1 MVMKISGI
9 LPALLVFAAAF
20 AIFASSGLSQV
31 TTAYRFFEGN
41 ETSVNYTF
49 PGLGGVV
56 SDNYTKVAWNT
67 LQSNDRMTLKPY
79 QVFADYER
87 EYYRSPNGTFENY
100 AIGAHL
106 NDSFWY
112 TNGTIGDWDGLV
124 VNASGNH
131 VYALM
136 SRPGNAISRLRTLAP
151 WVLASDYVCFDETE
165 IGNSF
170 LTHNYFSVY
179 NSSDSLLAQYQYD
192 STTSHLYNTSTR
204 RCLNVSNHTGE
215 SIYFDYLVKTPYSGG
230 GYFYMDN
237 LAESNQSWQYP
248 SDVQIE
254 TTHGYTVYSGSGE
267 LNSTKQVPNFYSV
280 INQELSRCS
289 EGETCDI
296 YFSATSSTAGRLVL
310 SNLTFTETPIERNE
324 TQFNASQVAFDFKDC
339 ALDAGAYYTYGSQS
353 YNWSCMTLSGV
364 GHNFSALP
372 TSQGEGSVDITNPAT
387 FPMTYVIPQSGY
399 QNFNLTFTVAADK
412 GYYYG
417 GIGQPLA
424 SNYRNYGSLKILGI
438 DTGHSGSYKSYWDV
452 NIIPAGQEGSS
463 QALKFTV
470 RWYLANETLK
480 QVSKS
485 YPGEN
490 AIICPAC
497 AGSPLPQWINVKLVR
512 VNSDYYVYYK
522 HHYENESAWT
532 LVASFLGSENAPL
545 YSFERIGASN
555 FNTDI
560 GRYSTY
566 LDNITGDFASYYVGG
581 GTDDAYG
588 YVRVDDGDGVMDSG
602 DYMIGGAKVTLYSG
616 ATAIGTDYTDADG
629 YFEFA
634 DLADGYYMAS
644 VDVVQDPDGEYDTN
658 FHEAFDV
665 NIQIGKAFD
674 ETTVLSDGRGN
685 WRSIGGNAL
694 LMLNTIE
701 TGVLKA
707 KVTTDGT
714 TALPGAVISNSYYN
728 GASYTVNDGYCTT
741 NTSGECLLFL
751 YSAYS
756 APSTQLYT
764 VFASSGSTTK
774 SQIVGISK
782 NTLANALFVMNYT
795 QRYYIVPAEAN
806 RVEDLG
812 EVTIDPSVIIINQY
826 INDIYFKVWDVVENR
841 YYSEAVDGDVVSYD
855 IKIDGVSFYLQK
867 EGGAFCLSYV
877 QYPSVET
884 CYIHYRH
891 TGVSPYVFNISVV
904 LHGGEIAEANFIE
917 YPSYSV
923 MREGRKQM
931 TAYNASHM
939 NISVEMLD
947 DFTKSTM
954 VDLNATNFLCKWNG
968 NNMGVWDTY
977 SSILVSSTANSITG
991 TLRCTADNYSTFDK
1005 TTTFYL
1011 GDNTLESVDCTINDG
1026 KIFPPSSGVAVK
1038 CSVQSAL
1045 FCSQPS
1051 LKNGMSMRINRAAQG
1066 TYASWLGMTLAGD
1079 DPDSDSQICNGGT
1092 CCNPRILFTAA
1103 NVIFRGQYS
1112 PSPDQWEFLPE
1123 GTHYMNVIVNDTSS
1137 TIAAYA
1143 SAFLFTLDKAAPTS
1157 APQLIS
1163 VDIPDDQI
1171 GSEENFSC
1179 TTSFT
1184 NPQSQ
1189 IGSLIITITKI
1200 ANEADLE
1207 SPENT
1212 VITMPVQKW
1221 YLDSLPI
1228 QDIYKFTT
1236 SFTPTS
1242 CDDTTY
1248 TCTYT
1253 STTQGYDLTFPIKD
1267 GQRILCRAE
1276 MTLNGAN
1283 TPEPT
1288 MEDSAKFI
1296 YAGISIGDSI
1306 NGFASG
1312 LLSDPYAFMLLIIA
1326 AVVLMPVIMMFL
1338 SYFLKGAG

>member
-1 MVMKISGI
+1 MEIKTCFTA
-9 LPALLVFAAAF
+9 ALAF
-20 AIFASSGLSQV
+20 VLLASLGLSQ
-31 TTAYRFFEGN
+31 TTTTYRFFEGN

-49 PGLGGVV
+49 PAFGGGV
-56 SDNYTKVAWNT
+56 SDNYTKVVWNT

-79 QVFADYER
+79 QAFAEDEIG
-87 EYYRSPNGTFENY
+87 YYRSPNGTFENY

-112 TNGTIGDWDGLV
+112 TNGTIGDWDGSV
-124 VNASGNH
+124 VNVSGNR
-131 VYALM
+131 VFEM
-136 SRPGNAISRLRTLAP
+136 ISRPGNAITRLKTLAP
-151 WVLASDYVCFDETE
+151 WTLASDYVCFDERE
-165 IGNSF
+165 GDSLGFVHHI
-170 LTHNYFSVY
+170 YFSVY
-179 NSSDSLLAQYQYD
+179 NSSDTLLAQYVYD
-192 STTSHLYNTSTR
+192 SIGSHPYDISMR

-215 SIYFDYLVKTPYSGG
+215 SIYFDFLVKTPNVGG
-230 GYFYMDN
+230 GKFYLDN
-237 LAESNQSWQYP
+237 LSESNMSWQYP
-248 SDVQIE
+248 SDAQIE
-254 TTHGYTVYSGSGE
+254 TTHGYTIYSGSGE
-267 LNSTKQVPNFYSV
+267 LNSTVQVPNFYSA
-280 INQELSRCS
+280 INQELLLCP
-289 EGETCDI
+289 EDETCDI
-296 YFSATSSTAGRLVL
+296 YFSATSTTAGILEM
-310 SNLTFTETPIERNE
+310 SNLTFVETPIERNE
-324 TQFNASQVAFDFKDC
+324 TQFNASEVAYDFTDC
-339 ALDAGAYYTYGSQS
+339 SLDTGVYYSYGSQS
-353 YNWSCMTLSGV
+353 NNWSCYTLANV
-364 GHNFSALP
+364 PHNFSALP
-372 TSQGEGSVDITNPAT
+372 TSQGAGSVDITNPST
-387 FPMTYVIPQSGY
+387 FPMMYVIPQSGY
-399 QNFNLTFTVAADK
+399 QNFNLTFTVAADE

-417 GIGQPLA
+417 GMGQPLM
-424 SNYRNYGSLKILGI
+424 SNYRNYGSLKILGM
-438 DTGHSGSYKSYWDV
+438 DTSHSGSYRSYWDV
-452 NIIPAGQEGSS
+452 NIIPAGQDGSS

-470 RWYLANETLK
+470 RWYYANETLK

-490 AIICPAC
+490 AIICPGC
-497 AGSPLPQWINVKLVR
+497 AGGGAVPQWINVRLVR

-522 HHYENESAWT
+522 HHYENDSAWT

-545 YSFERIGASN
+545 YSFERVGASN
-555 FNTDI
+555 FNTDV
-560 GRYSTY
+560 GTYSTY
-566 LDNITGDFASYYVGG
+566 LDNITGDFASYYTGG
-581 GTDDAYG
+581 GTNDAYG
-588 YVRVDDGDGVMDSG
+588 YVRIDDGDGVMDSG
-602 DYMIGGAKVTLYSG
+602 DHMIEGAKVTLYSG
-616 ATAIGTDYTDADG
+616 EAAIAVDYTDADG
-629 YFEFA
+629 YFEFN
-634 DLADGYYMAS
+634 DLVDGYYMAS

-658 FHEAFDV
+658 FHEAFDI
-665 NIQIGKAFD
+665 NIQTGKAFD
-674 ETTVLSDGRGN
+674 ETTTLSDGHGY
-685 WRSIGGNAL
+685 WRSIGGNVL
-694 LMLNTIE
+694 LMLKTIE

-707 KVTTDGT
+707 KATTDGAT
-714 TALPGAVISNSYYN
+714 VLPGVVITNSYYN
-728 GASYTVNDGYCTT
+728 GVSYTVNDGYCTT
-741 NTSGECLLFL
+741 NSTGECLLYL

-756 APSTQLYT
+756 APFTQLYT
-764 VFASSGSTTK
+764 AFASSGSTTK

-782 NTLANALFVMNYT
+782 NTLTNALFVMNYT
-795 QRYYIVPAEAN
+795 QRYYIVPAEAD
-806 RVEDLG
+806 RVGDFG

-826 INDIYFKVWDVVENR
+826 INDVYFKIWDVVENR

-855 IKIDGVSFYLQK
+855 IKIDSVSFYLQK

-891 TGVSPYVFNISVV
+891 TGVSPYAFNISVV

-968 NNMGVWDTY
+968 NNMGLWGTY
-977 SSILVSSTANSITG
+977 SSILVASTANSVSG
-991 TLRCTADNYSTFDK
+991 TLLCTADNYSVFDK

-1011 GDNTLESVDCTINDG
+1011 GDNTLESVDCTINNG
-1026 KIFPPSSGVAVK
+1026 KVFPPSSGVAVK

-1051 LKNGMSMRINRAAQG
+1051 LKNGMAMKINRAAQG

-1123 GTHYMNVIVNDTSS
+1123 GTHYMNVLVNDTSA
-1137 TIAAYA
+1137 TIAPY
-1143 SAFLFTLDKAAPTS
+1143 SSEFLFTLDKAAPTS

-1163 VDIPDDQI
+1163 VDIPDDQV

-1179 TTSFT
+1179 ITSFT

-1228 QDIYKFTT
+1228 QDIYKFTA
-1236 SFTPTS
+1236 SFSPTS

-1253 STTQGYDLTFPIKD
+1253 STTQGYELTFPIKD

-1312 LLSDPYAFMLLIIA
+1312 LISDPYAFMLLIIA
-1326 AVVLMPVIMMFL
+1326 AVVLMPIIMMFL